1 MVDALRIV
9 VLAKWQNSGNLKV
22 ILQELRYV
30 ILFENIKSPER
41 HTTAIDFHG
50 SQTSFK
56 SKPLMISVQNVHTL
70 NEQL

>member
-22 ILQELRYV
+22 IFQELRYV
-30 ILFENIKSPER
+30 MLFKNIKSTER

-56 SKPLMISVQNVHTL
+56 SKPLMISMQNVHTL
-70 NEQL
+70 NEQF

>member
-30 ILFENIKSPER
+30 ILFKNIKSPDR
-41 HTTAIDFHG
+41 HTTAIDFNG
-50 SQTSFK
+50 SQTFF
-56 SKPLMISVQNVHTL
+56 
-70 NEQL
+70 